1 MYRRFFAVAAAVL
14 SLCCVLVATP
24 ARADDESH
32 VMHHKGG
39 IGFHESAAPLGV
51 RWWLGSEKVAIDLGV
66 GFSSDPSFLYAG
78 KHLKSFA
85 ISAGV
90 PIVIQSWSRVH
101 VLFRPGILYQTQQVL
116 VAAPPTAF
124 STESQKTLHVSGEIE
139 GEAFLLENFS
149 VSASTGIA
157 YESFDPG
164 SGADKE
170 NSFGTI
176 GGNFTTVGFHL
187 YFAH

>member
-32 VMHHKGG
+32 AMHHKGG

-101 VLFRPGILYQTQQVL
+101 VLFRPGILYQTQQVEA
-116 VAAPPTAF
+116 AAPPTAF

-164 SGADKE
+164 FGADKE